1 MKPKNGAT
9 EAFLRAH
16 VNYDGDD
23 CLPWPFCRSSHG
35 HGAACVG
42 GVPKT
47 ASRWMCILAHG
58 EPPSPKHE
66 AAHSC
71 GRGNLGCVNPRHLR
85 WATPTENQADK
96 DLHGTHNKG
105 ERHGNSKLSADDI
118 IAIRSDGRMHR
129 IIAADYGIARTTVS
143 NIIHKRLWAHI
154 EDHQ

>member
-1 MKPKNGAT
+1 M
-9 EAFLRAH
+9 RAH
-16 VNYDGDD
+16 IDYIGDD
-23 CLPWPFCRSSHG
+23 CVLWPFSCGSHG
-35 HGAACVG
+35 YGSATVDHI
-42 GVPKT
+42 PKT

-58 EPPSPKHE
+58 EPPNPDDE

-71 GRGNLGCVNPRHLR
+71 ANRPCINPNHLR
-85 WATPTENQADK
+85 WATRTENEEDK
-96 DLHGTHNKG
+96 QSHGTHNKG

-154 EDHQ
+154 EEHQ